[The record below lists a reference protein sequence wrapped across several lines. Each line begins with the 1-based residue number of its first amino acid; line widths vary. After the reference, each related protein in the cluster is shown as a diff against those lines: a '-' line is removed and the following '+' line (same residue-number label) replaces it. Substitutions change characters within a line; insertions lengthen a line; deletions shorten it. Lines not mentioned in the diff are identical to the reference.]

1 MIDGRLPRHEQGQY
15 LLTKRAVIIKA
26 PATSK
31 TSLETVV
38 SETGE
43 TLHIWKKTY
52 VFLTKNKG

>member
-1 MIDGRLPRHEQGQY
+1 MTDGRLPRHEQEQY
-15 LLTKRAVIIKA
+15 LLTKRAITIKA
-26 PATSK
+26 PANSK

-38 SETGE
+38 SETGG